1 MTDQA
6 RKSIG
11 AIILASIAA
20 SGCTLAAS
28 PSMSECEAF
37 CVRQG
42 KTVSDYRVGT
52 AVPVFKRHPSVICK
66 CG

>member
-1 MTDQA
+1 M
-6 RKSIG
+6 SIPHRLFLV
-11 AIILASIAA
+11 ATALCLLA
-20 SGCTLAAS
+20 GCTLAAS

-52 AVPVFKRHPSVICK
+52 AVPVFKRHPSVVCS